1 MNTNDIELLR
11 QLALQRRD
19 SPPKEGTVVVG
30 SYVPREILEGLG
42 IQCIR
47 LLAKGAQ
54 SEESYGTR
62 KLGHEVCSWCK
73 AMLSAPHF
81 GAGSFLIGAT
91 TCDQFRRFIEAKGKH
106 DNTNP
111 ITINIPSTRNPNS
124 QTRYVS
130 ELKWLANELARIFG
144 KKIDDEKTREI
155 CIKRN
160 NIRKKMNGIHKN
172 VSSQA
177 FLLLNQLEYLMDA
190 DEMLDLLDNL
200 EISDYAPKKIRL
212 MHCGSPM
219 TIEESDFLQ
228 MIESFGAEI
237 IYDASSTGDRNC
249 EIQIEPSGDIIENI
263 AKAYFDATPAIW
275 MRPNNGFY
283 EKMKEKITENNIQGI
298 IWRSMRYCDV
308 WNLEAQRAK
317 AFLGL
322 PLLQLDM
329 NYSDICSGRIATR
342 VEAFVE
348 TLK

>member
-1 MNTNDIELLR
+1 MNANDVESLKK
-11 QLALQRRD
+11 LALARRD
-19 SPPKEGTVVVG
+19 SPSNDGTVMIG
-30 SYVPREILEGLG
+30 PYVPREIVEGLG
-42 IQCIR
+42 IHCIR
-47 LLAKGAQ
+47 LLAKGSQ

-91 TCDQFRRFIEAKGKH
+91 TCDQFRRFVEAKGRH

-124 QTRYVS
+124 LARYTS
-130 ELKWLANELARIFG
+130 EIKWLAGELSQMND
-144 KKIDDEKTREI
+144 KMIDTQKFKDI

-160 NIRKKMNGIHKN
+160 SIRKKLNMIHGN
-172 VSSQA
+172 ISSQA

-190 DEMLDLLDNL
+190 DEMSDLLDNL
-200 EISDYAPKKIRL
+200 EIPGHSPKRIRL

-219 TIEESDFLQ
+219 TIEEGDFLQ
-228 MIESFGAEI
+228 MIENFGAEI
-237 IYDASSTGDRNC
+237 VYDASSTGDRNC
-249 EIQIEPSGDIIENI
+249 EIHIETEGDIIENI

-275 MRPNNGFY
+275 MRPNSGFY
-283 EKMKEKITENNIQGI
+283 DKMRQKIKENNIQGI

-329 NYSDICSGRIATR
+329 NYSDIGSGRIATR

-348 TLK
+348 TLP

>member
-1 MNTNDIELLR
+1 MNTSDLEPLR
-11 QLALQRRD
+11 KLALQRRD
-19 SPPKEGTVVVG
+19 SPIKEGTVVVG
-30 SYVPREILEGLG
+30 SYVPREIIEGLG

-47 LLAKGAQ
+47 LLAKGTQ
-54 SEESYGTR
+54 TEESYGTR

-73 AMLSAPHF
+73 AMLSAPNF
-81 GAGSFLIGAT
+81 GAGSFFVGAT
-91 TCDQFRRFIEAKGKH
+91 TCDQFRRFIEAKGRH
-106 DNTNP
+106 DNTSP

-124 QTRYVS
+124 QTRYTS
-130 ELKWLANELARIFG
+130 EIRWLADELAQIFG
-144 KKIDDEKTREI
+144 KVIDTEKIREV

-160 NIRKKMNGIHKN
+160 NIRKKMNEIHKN

-177 FLLLNQLEYLMDA
+177 FLLLNQIEYLMDA

-200 EISDYAPKKIRL
+200 EISNYTPKKVRL

-219 TIEESDFLQ
+219 TIEESDFLD
-228 MIESFGAEI
+228 MIESYNAEI
-237 IYDASSTGDRNC
+237 IYDASSTGNRNC
-249 EIQIEPSGDIIENI
+249 EVQIETEGDIIENI
-263 AKAYFDATPAIW
+263 AKAYFNATPAIW

-283 EKMKEKITENNIQGI
+283 DKMIQIIKEKNVQGI
-298 IWRSMRYCDV
+298 IWRSMRFCDV

-329 NYSDICSGRIATR
+329 NYSDIGSGRIATR

-348 TLK
+348 TLR